1 MKMPSFRRTPTVA
14 ATVMFVIGSGAIT
27 PAVAQNSKSSNPYTA
42 GRTPDGAPD
51 LRGIWEVHGT
61 INWNIEGHPKQDGIA
76 ASKSVIVDPADG
88 KIPYTAEARAK
99 KNAISLADDPQT
111 KCYMAGVP
119 RVTYTPGPFQIFQ
132 TDGLVIAV
140 YQDLHTYRYI
150 PTTGKPQMSGAEFWM
165 GSSRGRWEGD
175 TLVVDSVSFN
185 DQTWF
190 DKAANFHSADL
201 HVVERYQLTGPNTL
215 QYEALIEDPKVFT
228 RPWKMRMIAERH
240 TEPGFRILED
250 ECLKDSKGVLSH
262 ILPGK

>member
-1 MKMPSFRRTPTVA
+1 MKRSLTHRAAPVVVMLSFAGVSAFTPVLAQSGSSAKSFTA
-14 ATVMFVIGSGAIT
+14 A
-27 PAVAQNSKSSNPYTA
+27 
-42 GRTPDGAPD
+42 RTPDGAPD

-61 INWNIEGHPKQDGIA
+61 YNWNIEGHPKQGGIA
-76 ASKSVIVDPADG
+76 ASKSVIVDPVDG
-88 KIPYTAEARAK
+88 KIPYQPEARAK
-99 KNAISLADDPQT
+99 KATLKLADDPQA

-150 PTTGKPQMSGAEFWM
+150 PTTGTPQMRGAEFWM
-165 GSSRGRWEGD
+165 GSSRGSWEGD

-190 DKAANFHSADL
+190 DKAANFHSEDL
-201 HVVERYQLTGPNTL
+201 HTVERFTLTGPNTL

-228 RPWKMRMIAERH
+228 KPWKMRMIAERH
-240 TEPGFRILED
+240 TEPGFHILED
-250 ECLKDSKGVLSH
+250 ECLKDAKGVLSH
-262 ILPGK
+262 VLPGK